1 MIDEN
6 SCSAVSA
13 GAGEPYAGTAASMAG
28 WLLIEHGGPWPAK
41 AVEQLV
47 PPTVVEAMAHRG
59 VRTLLIRRPGRH
71 ARRRTEAGWSAIF
84 GLAGGP
90 LTRVRVDALAE
101 LSTVDAGT
109 EVLAPMLL
117 VCTHSA
123 RDRCCATRGRPIA
136 RELASAY
143 PDRVWESS
151 HLGGHRFAGNLL
163 SVPDGY
169 LYGRLDADSARAVAD
184 AALAGRVVPEH
195 LRGRTTLGPAEQA
208 AEVAVR
214 RASGVDG
221 VDAVRVLSRHDGT
234 MTVDAAGREFSARV
248 SWSTSGDVLP
258 TSCGDS
264 FAPSGWVVSVEAKGP
279 APEARVGKG
288 PSRL

>member
-1 MIDEN
+1 
-6 SCSAVSA
+6 
-13 GAGEPYAGTAASMAG
+13 
-28 WLLIEHGGPWPAK
+28 
-41 AVEQLV
+41 LV
-47 PPTVVEAMAHRG
+47 PSTVIDTMAARG
-59 VRTLLIRRPGRH
+59 VRTLLIRRPGRRT
-71 ARRRTEAGWSAIF
+71 RRRTEAGWSAIF

-90 LTRVRVDALAE
+90 MKRVRVDTLDA
-101 LSTVDAGT
+101 LSTVDGGSD
-109 EVLAPMLL
+109 VVAPMLL

-143 PDRVWESS
+143 PDQVWESS

-169 LYGRLDADSARAVAD
+169 LYGRLDVDSARAVAD

-221 VDAVRVLSRHDGT
+221 VDAVRVLSRQDGT
-234 MTVDAAGREFSARV
+234 ITVDAAGREFRARV
-248 SWSTSGDVLP
+248 SWSTSGTPLL

-264 FAPSGWVVSVEAKGP
+264 FAPSGWVVSVEAEGP
-279 APEARVGKG
+279 APEARVGEG